1 MILVFS
7 KIPLFRPGRSR
18 AVSLQCRRACVGES
32 TQGLCHQPPFLSPLQ
47 LEALPYDERPLP
59 AVHKPPAVAAVEP
72 EKSDAEVSEAPRGGA
87 VGEPEPLTEKA
98 LREAGAAVD
107 VLGETL
113 VAGAYSRTWSHRE
126 AALLALYKRLMETP
140 VGAAKEELRGLL
152 RAAVFLI
159 RRAIR
164 DIVTPVF
171 QASLKLLKMVITQY
185 IPKHKLGKLETMHCV
200 ERTIPVLLTRTGDS
214 SARLRVVASNFI
226 QVGESP

>member
-113 VAGAYSRTWSHRE
+113 VNGAPRAREVARVGSSRIR
-126 AALLALYKRLMETP
+126 P
-140 VGAAKEELRGLL
+140 PRGG
-152 RAAVFLI
+152 
-159 RRAIR
+159 
-164 DIVTPVF
+164 VTATVSCPR
-171 QASLKLLKMVITQY
+171 QSRPA
-185 IPKHKLGKLETMHCV
+185 P
-200 ERTIPVLLTRTGDS
+200 
-214 SARLRVVASNFI
+214 
-226 QVGESP
+226 